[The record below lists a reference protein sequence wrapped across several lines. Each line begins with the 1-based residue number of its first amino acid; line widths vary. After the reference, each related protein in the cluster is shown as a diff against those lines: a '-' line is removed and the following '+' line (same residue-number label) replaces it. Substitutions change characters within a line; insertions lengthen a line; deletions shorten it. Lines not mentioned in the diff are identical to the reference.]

1 MNFCM
6 KNQNKV
12 PITQMNRQDPIMYQE
27 QTLTLHKNYL
37 FPIIVSHAG
46 TVRDV

>member
-1 MNFCM
+1 MLNGYI
-6 KNQNKV
+6 NRVSTSSNAKV
-12 PITQMNRQDPIMYQE
+12 RLTKLMER
-27 QTLTLHKNYL
+27 TLHKNYL